1 VDQALAAVERILHV
15 SRNPRLAEDVEHSY
29 GNKYDLANMLTNAA
43 IIAQMNA
50 LERIGLTAEV
60 LKSID
65 PSKTTTLRFQASD
78 SCSFLKEQTVSVP
91 MPHQVETVEDTTT
104 TGSFF
109 GSTKKSTITHVTHKV
124 KEFHWKVEVEWQV
137 FLFSGTNLEDK
148 KVLQSRSSS
157 AIVVSQSNNTSPL
170 AKHTTHPPTDLSLAW
185 LLKMIDMPALT
196 AQFKIDTEKDTTKTP
211 LRNTDVKD
219 ATDFMNR
226 LAGWTT
232 KMSAFFQNHVERNIL
247 SKHNPAGSPPP
258 SQAAQLRSVSAG
270 EVFCPIQP
278 LLEEAET
285 VKIAG
290 GQKESEEEPKSIL
303 ALVVRGDD
311 TEDSPMLTAKDMNK
325 LLNEQ
330 IRTIQEAT
338 VTLQKTFPNK
348 QLVKLVSVAEATIV
362 LLCKHVEELGSQYQ
376 QSMGYIEHMLTEQL
390 VTAIGKRVE
399 AKDLDQFVK
408 YHNAKLLDPPPQPFC
423 QAIRRPAHYPDGIL
437 SIEGDNGDGKMEP
450 IDTLVRQVESSE
462 PLQVPLN
469 AATTLELTGNKY
481 LHGWVQHRFKSSHK
495 SYQLI
500 ARARQFSSFIL
511 VVGTMVGPNQ
521 LEPKDAII
529 IQNKDEILIPLLL
542 NELPTPKEFKDAI
555 KSLSPE
561 QQRFAKAFR
570 SMQLESSVFGV
581 CVIQMKPQLEALL
594 GLPSDAL
601 TKEMQLTQDLMELF
615 VEYQVPSDLLSY
627 DGEHDET
634 VREKVAN
641 VKGHVKA
648 VLDVIRE
655 SKTKQLEDNVMKA
668 DMAVERAV
676 ADRPYA
682 FGGAPGG
689 NQSLGSR
696 RRGGGGARVEPE
708 RMMMEEYEAPMEM
721 EASMMRS
728 MAAAPKMA
736 AMAAVPKMAKRK
748 LRPAP
753 PPPVS
758 QARVAESSSSISGF
772 RSEVPEA
779 DSNICAPTEESTSH
793 KIATPLTSGDGKG
806 DGSIDFTL
814 IPKLVDAIMEKH
826 DTDSAL
832 RSTIIKTDTTWT
844 RRRQESFLT
853 EMESKTLRAD
863 DIKTEK
869 NKAFDLL
876 DALSRSGSLAIA
888 CSELHVIVAVTHCFE
903 NDVMGTVIQ
912 DNINPIE
919 KLEKSTLLIASTIHG
934 VPAKNVIRDSVEVQ
948 RLTNSFPALL
958 GAPAN

>member
-1 VDQALAAVERILHV
+1 VDQALSAVERILHV

-29 GNKYDLANMLTNAA
+29 GNKYDLANMLTNTA

-60 LKSID
+60 LRSID
-65 PSKTTTLRFQASD
+65 TSKPTTLRFQASD
-78 SCSFLKEQTVSVP
+78 SCSFLKEQIVSVP
-91 MPHQVETVEDTTT
+91 MPHQVATVEDTNT

-109 GSTKKSTITHVTHKV
+109 GSTKKSTITQVTHKV

-157 AIVVSQSNNTSPL
+157 AIIVSQSNTTPPL
-170 AKHTTHPPTDLSLAW
+170 AEQTTHPPTDLSLTW
-185 LLKMIDMPALT
+185 LLKVIDLPALT

-211 LRNTDVKD
+211 LRNANVED

-226 LAGWTT
+226 LAAWTR
-232 KMSAFFQNHVERNIL
+232 KMSFFFQNHVERNIL

-278 LLEEAET
+278 LLEVAQT
-285 VKIAG
+285 AKIAEE
-290 GQKESEEEPKSIL
+290 QKESEEEPKSIL
-303 ALVVRGDD
+303 ALIVHGDD
-311 TEDSPMLTAKDMNK
+311 TENSPMLTAKDMNK

-338 VTLQKTFPNK
+338 VALQKTFPNK

-362 LLCKHVEELGSQYQ
+362 LFCRHIEELSSQYQ
-376 QSMGYIEHMLTEQL
+376 QSMGYIEHMLKKQL

-423 QAIRRPAHYPDGIL
+423 QAIRRPAHYPDGLL

-481 LHGWVQHRFKSSHK
+481 LHGWVQHRFESSHK

-529 IQNKDEILIPLLL
+529 IQNKDEVLIPLLL
-542 NELPTPKEFKDAI
+542 DELPTPKEFKDAI

-570 SMQLESSVFGV
+570 GMQLESSVFGV
-581 CVIQMKPQLEALL
+581 CVIQMKPQLQALL

-655 SKTKQLEDNVMKA
+655 SKAKLLEENAMKA

-676 ADRPYA
+676 ADMPSG

-689 NQSLGSR
+689 NLSGTR
-696 RRGGGGARVEPE
+696 RNGGRAAWAEPE
-708 RMMMEEYEAPMEM
+708 RMSPMMMEAAP
-721 EASMMRS
+721 MMRS
-728 MAAAPKMA
+728 MTVAPQTHQ
-736 AMAAVPKMAKRK
+736 MAAVAVPPPMVKRK
-748 LRPAP
+748 LRAAP

-758 QARVAESSSSISGF
+758 QARVAESSPLSGF
-772 RSEVPEA
+772 RSEGPEA
-779 DSNICAPTEESTSH
+779 DSNISAPTEESTSY
-793 KIATPLTSGDGKG
+793 KIATPPTLGDGEG

-814 IPKLVDAIMEKH
+814 IPKLVDATMEKH

-844 RRRQESFLT
+844 RRRETFLT

-863 DIKTEK
+863 DIKIEK

-876 DALSRSGSLAIA
+876 DALSRSGSLTIA

-934 VPAKNVIRDSVEVQ
+934 VPAKNLIRGSADVQ